1 MVQHQAKA
9 IMQGWS
15 ETFVYDQEL
24 AVPERRTEGIVDPV
38 IQRNSY
44 FAHPKNL
51 LLSMMTDDRPHIREL
66 ALLRIL
72 KAREQPKRKG
82 VRQFT
87 MPPINFDCTDYTAMI
102 DWTTVRMTEPPVT
115 MSMSDDDI

>member
-24 AVPERRTEGIVDPV
+24 AVPERRTEGIVDRV
-38 IQRNSY
+38 IQRN

-66 ALLRIL
+66 ALL
-72 KAREQPKRKG
+72 
-82 VRQFT
+82 
-87 MPPINFDCTDYTAMI
+87 
-102 DWTTVRMTEPPVT
+102 
-115 MSMSDDDI
+115 